1 MRVSLCVL
9 ADLRKLE
16 ALADLRKLQASVTSL
31 DPWRSGE
38 GRKKL
43 DLLLVLQNKKDGKGE
58 EMEMGMVVVAG
69 RGKWGH
75 DSHAYHGEN

>member
-1 MRVSLCVL
+1 
-9 ADLRKLE
+9 LE
-16 ALADLRKLQASVTSL
+16 ALADLRKLEASVMSL

-43 DLLLVLQNKKDGKGE
+43 DLLLVLQNKIDGKGE
-58 EMEMGMVVVAG
+58 EMEMVVVAG